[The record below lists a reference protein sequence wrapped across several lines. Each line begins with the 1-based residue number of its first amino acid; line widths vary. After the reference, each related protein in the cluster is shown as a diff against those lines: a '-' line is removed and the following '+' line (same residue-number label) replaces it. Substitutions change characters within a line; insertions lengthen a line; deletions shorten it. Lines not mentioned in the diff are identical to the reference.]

1 MGDERVQVSISGD
14 SSQMEDVLEEVRV
27 KAAFPQ
33 AVATVQSFLTPR
45 RRQDGV
51 SIDSEVDAIALDGAA
66 TVALA
71 DILVRYSNEVSRL
84 VMAVDAAKTEA
95 ADKADTAFQLRQE
108 IGRLRERLA
117 KAEAPPY

>member
-1 MGDERVQVSISGD
+1 
-14 SSQMEDVLEEVRV
+14 V

-66 TVALA
+66 TVTLA

-95 ADKADTAFQLRQE
+95 ADKADTAFQLQQE